1 MFKPTDDQIEFEL
14 DRLNNITYE
23 IVFKYFKVIQDRIEN
38 VRKLIT
44 KNELFDLYDKFNSV
58 VNNFN
63 NLCNQ
68 ANSTPQSY

>member
-38 VRKLIT
+38 IRKLIT
-44 KNELFDLYDKFNSV
+44 KNDLFNLHDKFNFV
-58 VNNFN
+58 IDKFN
-63 NLCNQ
+63 DLCNQ
-68 ANSTPQSY
+68 ANGTPQSY